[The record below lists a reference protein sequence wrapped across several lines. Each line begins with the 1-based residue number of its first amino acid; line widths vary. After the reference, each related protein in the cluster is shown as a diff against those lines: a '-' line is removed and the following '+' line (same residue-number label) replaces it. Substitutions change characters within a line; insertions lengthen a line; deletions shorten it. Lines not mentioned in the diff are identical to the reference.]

1 MKAACGINCP
11 DYALINKGASVG
23 ESPFMQDTLIPT
35 FRSAT
40 QPQHLRHPP
49 CATLPLNKKKP
60 HFCFILLLFGIII
73 IISLCAKRMC

>member
-49 CATLPLNKKKP
+49 CATLPLNKKKTP
-60 HFCFILLLFGIII
+60 LLLHLITLWHNNNNK
-73 IISLCAKRMC
+73 SMC